1 MLHHIAKSIFLLA
14 LMENYMR
21 KLILLS
27 AIVFVSVQSYSQDFG
42 GGLKLGLEG
51 SSVLASI
58 GNSSDEVGALFPN
71 FHIGGYGRIDFAE
84 FLRFQL
90 EVMYA
95 RRGGSFTNLS
105 GGKVIGGNTYDL
117 EYTDKLNYL
126 DIPLVFML
134 HGGMSAFQFGVQ
146 PSFLVGQETTIE
158 GTLLDAGGNQIE
170 LAQVFGGDIEN
181 FRAYSGNDFS
191 FLFGYQ
197 LDVPM
202 GLNVGFRILYS
213 LGNIYDIDKNA
224 VSAYTTDPETG
235 EDNFDR
241 FYRFDDARNV
251 SAQLSVGYTFKR

>member
-1 MLHHIAKSIFLLA
+1 
-14 LMENYMR
+14 MR

-27 AIVFVSVQSYSQDFG
+27 SFIIFSIQSYSQDFG

-51 SSVLASI
+51 SSVLTSI

-84 FLRFQL
+84 VLRFQL
-90 EVMYA
+90 EVIYA
-95 RRGGSFTNLS
+95 RRGGTFTNLS
-105 GGKVIGGNTYDL
+105 GNKVIGGNTYDV
-117 EYTDKLNYL
+117 EYTDRLNYL

-134 HGGMSAFQFGVQ
+134 HGGMSAFQIGVQ
-146 PSFLVGQETTIE
+146 PSFLVGQETSIE
-158 GTLLDAGGNQIE
+158 GSILDATGNQIE
-170 LAQVFGGDIEN
+170 LEQVFGGDIEN

-197 LDVPM
+197 LDIPM
-202 GLNVGFRILYS
+202 GLNVGFRVLYS
-213 LGNIYDIDKNA
+213 LGNIYDIDKA
-224 VSAYTTDPETG
+224 TVSQYTTTGG

-251 SAQLSVGYTFKR
+251 SAQLSVGYTFKK